1 MLAICYGIYPQ
12 YAELIIFAYLGTVA
26 TATGDTLASEI
37 GTTAHSQPIMITT
50 LKAVQAGVDGAVTI
64 LGELAA
70 IMGSMVIGILAVIF
84 GLVDNAFMV
93 ILITTAG
100 GFFGTNVDSLL
111 GATLQKRG
119 LLSNSGVNFVAT
131 FAGAAI
137 SGILYLFLV

>member
-1 MLAICYGIYPQ
+1 
-12 YAELIIFAYLGTVA
+12 
-26 TATGDTLASEI
+26 
-37 GTTAHSQPIMITT
+37 MITT
-50 LKAVQAGVDGAVTI
+50 LKHVQAGVDGAVTV
-64 LGELAA
+64 LGEFAA

-84 GLVDNAFMV
+84 GMVDNAFMV
-93 ILITTAG
+93 ILVTTAG

-137 SGILYLFLV
+137 SGILYLLLV